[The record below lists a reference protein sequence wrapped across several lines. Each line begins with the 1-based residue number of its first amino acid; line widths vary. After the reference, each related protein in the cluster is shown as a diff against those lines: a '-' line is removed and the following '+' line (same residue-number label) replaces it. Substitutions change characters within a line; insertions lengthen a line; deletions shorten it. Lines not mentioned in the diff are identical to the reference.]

1 MSQIH
6 QTPYGVVHVLPEEDI
21 NLAILAE
28 IEGLSELD
36 APTCRVG
43 LTGGSTPKAFYKWLA
58 DQHPFPGD
66 IDLWDSFLWSC
77 SDERHVSLDDAESNF
92 GSAQLGLLDPLGF
105 AEANFRPWPVYC
117 DPLDA
122 AARFNRLWE
131 EELPG
136 RPVFDLC
143 FLGMGDDCHTASLFP
158 GSPLLSDSVEESFAA
173 VEPSGKGWRL
183 TITPLGLQ
191 RCGRVVVTVTG
202 EGKADAV
209 REVFHGS
216 ENTQVSP
223 VQVLKD
229 LADKVIW
236 LMDSSAAKQF

>member
-1 MSQIH
+1 MSQTH
-6 QTPYGVVHVLPEEDI
+6 QTPYGTVHVLPEEDVY
-21 NLAILAE
+21 LAILAE
-28 IEGLSELD
+28 IEGLSKLD
-36 APTCRVG
+36 LPTCRVG

-66 IDLWDSFLWSC
+66 IDHWDSLLWSC
-77 SDERHVSLDDAESNF
+77 SDERHISLDDAESNF

-117 DPLDA
+117 APLDA

-131 EELPG
+131 EELPD

-158 GSPLLSDSVEESFAA
+158 GSPLLSGTLDESFAA
-173 VEPSGKGWRL
+173 VKVPGKGWRL
-183 TITPLGLQ
+183 TITPSGLQ
-191 RCGRVVVTVTG
+191 RCGRIVVAVTG
-202 EGKADAV
+202 EGKAAAV
-209 REVFHGS
+209 KEVFHGPDDIPDCPI
-216 ENTQVSP
+216 QI
-223 VQVLKD
+223 LKD

-236 LMDSSAAKQF
+236 LMDSSAAQLL